1 MAIFN
6 KLASAIY
13 NDIVSGLRGY
23 HHNPSINLDQL
34 EDEIVDTR
42 LTILKEYSL
51 KGVVPV
57 KDLLIAINCI
67 PVDCK
72 DLDRCKCNSEYVG
85 TPQAHFE
92 IPQIL
97 NDYGDQSIDYIGST
111 DRQQSFVWYTSPQVW
126 NYYNKYRKRGKNKP
140 FVYIDTTPNENGM
153 YDGYIFN
160 APYIKEI
167 SIVAVF
173 KDLRQLEKYSCCTDL
188 QDDNF
193 SFINNEIRNRL
204 SKQKIYFYR
213 QMAAPIIP
221 NNQEYS
227 AG

>member
-1 MAIFN
+1 
-6 KLASAIY
+6 
-13 NDIVSGLRGY
+13 
-23 HHNPSINLDQL
+23 
-34 EDEIVDTR
+34 
-42 LTILKEYSL
+42 
-51 KGVVPV
+51 
-57 KDLLIAINCI
+57 
-67 PVDCK
+67 
-72 DLDRCKCNSEYVG
+72 
-85 TPQAHFE
+85 
-92 IPQIL
+92 
-97 NDYGDQSIDYIGST
+97 
-111 DRQQSFVWYTSPQVW
+111 
-126 NYYNKYRKRGKNKP
+126 
-140 FVYIDTTPNENGM
+140 M

-173 KDLRQLEKYSCCTDL
+173 KDLRQLEKYSCCADL